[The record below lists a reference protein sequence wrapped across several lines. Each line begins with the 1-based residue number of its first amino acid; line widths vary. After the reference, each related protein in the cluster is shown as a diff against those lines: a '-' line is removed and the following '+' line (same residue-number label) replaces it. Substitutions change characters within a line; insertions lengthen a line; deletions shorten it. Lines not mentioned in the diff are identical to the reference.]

1 MSATPDLVVAFQP
14 RGILSL
20 LGAVIIVAGVWH
32 ADRTWD
38 EKGSTAYERAKTSLL
53 VEKKDGVVEI
63 PVDELNAAFPF
74 PWAFLLGW
82 VIYGVAN
89 VFSATPESLFDITL
103 DARSVSALCIS
114 LALGWIASVPVSYQT
129 MGFIVCHLNLYLHH

>member
-1 MSATPDLVVAFQP
+1 MIAFQP

-32 ADRTWD
+32 SDRTWD

-53 VEKKDGVVEI
+53 AKKKKDGKVEI

-103 DARSVSALCIS
+103 DARSMAALCIS
-114 LALGWIASVPVSYQT
+114 LALGWIASVPVSY
-129 MGFIVCHLNLYLHH
+129 